1 MVMTTRRAVGW
12 ALVALMLTAGAAFAQ
27 SRAVYNKFK
36 GQIVISGEPIAV
48 SDDDGATTKA
58 LKAAKG
64 VIPKGDNKWPFYFV
78 AFLNKKAGSSDLSL
92 LFFEKGKKD
101 MKFYKDIA
109 GVDPNG
115 NIIAFDLEF
124 TEDDDGVKPG
134 TTYDVQVAHISGSK
148 TTVLAKG
155 KVTFAK

>member
-1 MVMTTRRAVGW
+1 MTTKRAVSW
-12 ALVALMLTAGAAFAQ
+12 ALVALLVTAASAFAQ

-36 GQIVISGEPIAV
+36 GQLVVADQPLNV
-48 SDDDGATTKA
+48 TDDDGETIKA

-64 VIPKGDNKWPFYFV
+64 NLAKTDNKWPFYFV
-78 AFLNKKAGSSDLSL
+78 AFLSKKAGHADLSL

-101 MKFYKDIA
+101 MKFYKDIS

-134 TTYDVQVAHISGSK
+134 TTYDVQVAHVSGSK

-155 KVTFAK
+155 RVTFNK